1 MVLAL
6 RYAVRICAIGFAL
19 SLLQSCASYRN
30 YSQLEAGPG
39 AEMKASEVTTY
50 ATNQTAAIDALREAA
65 GEPSAPA
72 AIGDW
77 DAIINAGMEFSDS
90 KCEAY
95 MHALF
100 RLNRDRRTTV
110 SQIGLLGGATAGVM
124 AAAQAAAKEVA
135 IVAMAFGLA
144 ASTVDNLSSNLLYE
158 LDPSSVR
165 TLVKTMQETYRQEL
179 GTGYTNRPAALTAIR
194 RYATLCV
201 PASIEAE
208 VNLSVKR
215 AQPGATEGRPDTGQ
229 PPSVTNA
236 ITVTAEG
243 SIMPPD
249 DAAIRLRNF
258 IRPGGRLNPTNQKVL
273 IDYLA
278 KNIPKKVAIATFL
291 NLPEFAQA
299 RAKAVSDLKLPV

>member
-1 MVLAL
+1 MDLAL
-6 RYAVRICAIGFAL
+6 RRVVCICVVGLAL

-39 AEMKASEVTTY
+39 AELRSSEVATY

-65 GEPSAPA
+65 GEPPAPA
-72 AIGDW
+72 AIANW
-77 DAIINAGMEFSDS
+77 DAIINAGMDFSDS

-110 SQIGLLGGATAGVM
+110 AQIGLLGGATAGVM

-135 IVAMAFGLA
+135 IVAIAFGLA
-144 ASTVDNLSSNLLYE
+144 SSTVDNLSSNLLYE

-179 GTGYTNRPAALTAIR
+179 GTGYTTRPAALTAIR

-215 AQPGATEGRPDTGQ
+215 AQPGATKGRPDEGQ
-229 PPSVTNA
+229 PPTVTNA
-236 ITVTAEG
+236 IPVTAQG

-249 DAAIRLRNF
+249 EAAVRLRNF
-258 IRPGGRLNPTNQKVL
+258 LRPSGRLNPTNQKVL
-273 IDYLA
+273 IEYLA
-278 KNIPKKVAIATFL
+278 KNVPNVTIAAFL

-299 RAKAVSDLKLPV
+299 RTKAVSDLKLAV

>member
-1 MVLAL
+1 
-6 RYAVRICAIGFAL
+6 
-19 SLLQSCASYRN
+19 
-30 YSQLEAGPG
+30 
-39 AEMKASEVTTY
+39 
-50 ATNQTAAIDALREAA
+50 
-65 GEPSAPA
+65 
-72 AIGDW
+72 
-77 DAIINAGMEFSDS
+77 
-90 KCEAY
+90 
-95 MHALF
+95 
-100 RLNRDRRTTV
+100 
-110 SQIGLLGGATAGVM
+110 
-124 AAAQAAAKEVA
+124 
-135 IVAMAFGLA
+135 
-144 ASTVDNLSSNLLYE
+144 
-158 LDPSSVR
+158 
-165 TLVKTMQETYRQEL
+165 MQETYRQEL

-278 KNIPKKVAIATFL
+278 KNIPKKSL
-291 NLPEFAQA
+291 
-299 RAKAVSDLKLPV
+299 